1 MFISEYLKLGKS
13 FSTSG
18 VFDALID
25 KDNNFFINIIRLKK
39 STVPE
44 FVEAY
49 QHLNS
54 FFHDIAFLLNASDNA
69 NASDKMYKEARR
81 KFAFHEV
88 KGINLGF
95 SKSCG
100 GSGWGNKLSDKVL
113 GDAYQIIKKG
123 SLQPEI
129 FHLVSLFEEGI
140 AGDRLSDM
148 IATIIEEHIK
158 RYTQRMMGEF
168 GINSETRK
176 DLSFYKDGLIKNQ
189 FRKCPLLF
197 VPTEILHELPIAKD
211 WDDIDRV
218 ASENDAIRRE
228 MSAEIGAEWKKW
240 ATSEQKDYLF
250 RNIFMQPD
258 VCQRVIENYRNKD
271 LAALDLNSNP
281 EYSAEVILRLI
292 KDAGKFSKTK
302 DQPNSFDASMKV
314 INIFKDWV
322 ENNRGWAVIDELPT
336 RSREKSIQRTIHLC
350 AKHYIEE
357 NGLDITFEGNC
368 GNGSEDMKISCGDD
382 KTITEIKLST
392 SGQYKQGYE
401 TQVKLYGKA
410 ENTEKTIFVFIDLGN
425 SIKRTHLIELHER
438 DIKNGYKYPEL
449 VIIDASKRQSASIF
463 NEVKTNAV
471 DDYLF

>member
-148 IATIIEEHIK
+148 IATIIEEHNTI
-158 RYTQRMMGEF
+158 
-168 GINSETRK
+168 
-176 DLSFYKDGLIKNQ
+176 
-189 FRKCPLLF
+189 
-197 VPTEILHELPIAKD
+197 H
-211 WDDIDRV
+211 
-218 ASENDAIRRE
+218 
-228 MSAEIGAEWKKW
+228 
-240 ATSEQKDYLF
+240 
-250 RNIFMQPD
+250 RN
-258 VCQRVIENYRNKD
+258 
-271 LAALDLNSNP
+271 L
-281 EYSAEVILRLI
+281 LRLLCVPQ
-292 KDAGKFSKTK
+292 SCLVLL
-302 DQPNSFDASMKV
+302 Q
-314 INIFKDWV
+314 
-322 ENNRGWAVIDELPT
+322 AVL
-336 RSREKSIQRTIHLC
+336 Q
-350 AKHYIEE
+350 
-357 NGLDITFEGNC
+357 
-368 GNGSEDMKISCGDD
+368 
-382 KTITEIKLST
+382 
-392 SGQYKQGYE
+392 GQ
-401 TQVKLYGKA
+401 
-410 ENTEKTIFVFIDLGN
+410 
-425 SIKRTHLIELHER
+425 
-438 DIKNGYKYPEL
+438 
-449 VIIDASKRQSASIF
+449 
-463 NEVKTNAV
+463 
-471 DDYLF
+471 